1 MERGGVIYMLTNIN
15 RTVLYI
21 GVTSD
26 LYSRLV
32 EHGEQHYPNSFTSK
46 YNCCLCVYYEFFP
59 TIENAISREKQL
71 KKWSCAK
78 KENLINKLN
87 PQWNDLWEVVK
98 EW

>member
-1 MERGGVIYMLTNIN
+1 MLTNVN

-26 LYSRLV
+26 LYTRLV
-32 EHGEQHYPNSFTSK
+32 EHREKRYANSFTSK
-46 YNCCLCVYYEFFP
+46 YNSCLCVYYESFP
-59 TIENAISREKQL
+59 TIEEAIDREKQL
-71 KKWSCAK
+71 KKWNRSK

-87 PQWNDLWEVVK
+87 PQWNDLWQVVK

>member
-1 MERGGVIYMLTNIN
+1 MERGGVIYMLTNVN

-26 LYSRLV
+26 LYTRLV
-32 EHGEQHYPNSFTSK
+32 EHREKRYANSFTSQ
-46 YNCCLCVYYEFFP
+46 YNSCLCVYYESFS
-59 TIENAISREKQL
+59 TIEEAIDREKQL
-71 KKWSCAK
+71 KKWNRAK
-78 KENLINKLN
+78 KEILINKLN

>member
-1 MERGGVIYMLTNIN
+1 MLTNIN

-32 EHGEQHYPNSFTSK
+32 EHREKHYLNSFTSK
-46 YNCCLCVYYEFFP
+46 YNSCLCVYYESFP
-59 TIENAISREKQL
+59 AIEEAIDREKQL
-71 KKWSCAK
+71 KKWSRAK
-78 KENLINKLN
+78 KEMLINKLN

>member
-1 MERGGVIYMLTNIN
+1 MLTNIN

-32 EHGEQHYPNSFTSK
+32 EHREKRYPHSFTSK
-46 YNCCLCVYYEFFP
+46 YNSCLCVYYESFP
-59 TIENAISREKQL
+59 TIEESIDREKQL
-71 KKWSCAK
+71 KKWNRAK

-87 PQWNDLWEVVK
+87 PLLNDLWELVK
-98 EW
+98 DW

>member
-1 MERGGVIYMLTNIN
+1 MERGGVIYMLTNVN

-26 LYSRLV
+26 LYTRLV
-32 EHGEQHYPNSFTSK
+32 EHREKRYANSFTSK
-46 YNCCLCVYYEFFP
+46 YNSCLCVYYESFP
-59 TIENAISREKQL
+59 TIEEAIDREKQL
-71 KKWSCAK
+71 KKWNRSK

-87 PQWNDLWEVVK
+87 PQWNDLWQVVK